1 MNFLFCFL
9 KNATGMFFD
18 ATNDYDASFYLSGS
32 MILISGI
39 LCYPLGYI
47 NRWEKRRNNAAQHNK
62 QKVKPVPEP
71 EPLAV
76 A

>member
-1 MNFLFCFL
+1 
-9 KNATGMFFD
+9 MFYD

-32 MILISGI
+32 LILISGI

-47 NRWEKRRNNAAQHNK
+47 NRWEKKRNNTTQHNK

-71 EPLAV
+71 APVAV

>member
-1 MNFLFCFL
+1 MFRVFFLEMMM
-9 KNATGMFFD
+9 TGMFYD

-47 NRWEKRRNNAAQHNK
+47 NRWEKRRNNTALHNK
-62 QKVKPVPEP
+62 KKVKPIAEP
-71 EPLAV
+71 AAV
-76 A
+76 TVA

>member
-1 MNFLFCFL
+1 
-9 KNATGMFFD
+9 MFYD

-47 NRWEKRRNNAAQHNK
+47 NRWEKKRNNAIQNNK
-62 QKVKPVPEP
+62 QKIKQVPGPEP
-71 EPLAV
+71 VFV